1 MKFTEA
7 KSGLA
12 IIDLLGTEFMRE
24 NRKLIKVMHN
34 ETSN

>member
-7 KSGLA
+7 QLGLA
-12 IIDLLGTEFMRE
+12 IIDLLGTGFMRE

-34 ETSN
+34 ETCN